1 MAKRYIYSLS
11 ANKHTVLSQILEVQ
25 IQLCHLLTA
34 WFHVY
39 SLAYLCLYSFI
50 YKLKIYIPH
59 VFVMV
64 TCKELEKPELRSSI
78 YFNHIKS
85 FSLLNPLIIRSS
97 NERPVIKHAIP

>member
-1 MAKRYIYSLS
+1 
-11 ANKHTVLSQILEVQ
+11 
-25 IQLCHLLTA
+25 
-34 WFHVY
+34 
-39 SLAYLCLYSFI
+39 
-50 YKLKIYIPH
+50 
-59 VFVMV
+59 MV